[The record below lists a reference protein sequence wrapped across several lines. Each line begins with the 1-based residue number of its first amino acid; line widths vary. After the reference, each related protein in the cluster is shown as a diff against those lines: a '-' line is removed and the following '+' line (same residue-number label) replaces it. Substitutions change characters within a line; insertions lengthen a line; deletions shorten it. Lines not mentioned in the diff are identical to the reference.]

1 MDSIKEY
8 HGLQDK
14 IASLTKK
21 NTELSKK
28 CEEFRA
34 KAAWITKNRDNLKAK
49 HKRSTLM
56 LAELHVD
63 NCLNISIKDLAD
75 KFFMTESNIKNSISL
90 VKRSRK

>member
-8 HGLQDK
+8 HSLQDK

-21 NTELSKK
+21 NAELSKK
-28 CEEFRA
+28 CEDFRA
-34 KAAWITKNRDNLKAK
+34 KAAWITENRDNLKDK
-49 HKRSTLM
+49 HKRFTIM

-63 NCLNISIKDLAD
+63 KCLNISIKDLAD